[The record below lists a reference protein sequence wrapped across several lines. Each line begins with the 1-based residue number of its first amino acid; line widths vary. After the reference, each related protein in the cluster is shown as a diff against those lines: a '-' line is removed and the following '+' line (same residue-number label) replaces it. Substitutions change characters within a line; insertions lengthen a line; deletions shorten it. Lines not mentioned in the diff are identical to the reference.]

1 MPFKIITT
9 VIHEGRPD
17 MSEEL
22 IVHTTGGKRICTV
35 SRGRDGSKRYMI
47 RTKDWPK
54 PVRQAAEELAGE
66 LRHRGKAVDLPD
78 ITAWI
83 DSKRGLVV
91 GEKIHVFLAHE
102 ESARN
107 KTIILRGT
115 ITRFTVP

>member
-9 VIHEGRPD
+9 VVHEGRPD
-17 MSEEL
+17 MGEEL

-35 SRGRDGSKRYMI
+35 SRGRDGSKWYMI

-54 PVRQAAEELAGE
+54 PVRRAAEQLVSE

-115 ITRFTVP
+115 ITGFTVP